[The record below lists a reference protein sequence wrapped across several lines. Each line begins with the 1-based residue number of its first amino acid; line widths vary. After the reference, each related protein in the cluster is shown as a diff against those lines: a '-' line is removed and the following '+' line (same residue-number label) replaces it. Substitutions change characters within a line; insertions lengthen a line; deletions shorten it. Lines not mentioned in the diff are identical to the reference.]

1 MKKKT
6 LMTTK
11 MILRISR
18 VVKMKSAKAMSMTEV
33 KAVVMT
39 IVRVAVTVK
48 AVVIVEAAV
57 KETTKAQ
64 DTECQSLT
72 IRITH

>member
-48 AVVIVEAAV
+48 AVVIVEVAV

-72 IRITH
+72 IRIIH